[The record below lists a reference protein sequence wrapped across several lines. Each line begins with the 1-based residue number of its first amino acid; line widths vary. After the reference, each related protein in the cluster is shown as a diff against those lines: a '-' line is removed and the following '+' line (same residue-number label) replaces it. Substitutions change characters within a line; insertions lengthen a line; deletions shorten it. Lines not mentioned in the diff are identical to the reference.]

1 MGITSDSA
9 LPLAIGL
16 FAMLI
21 VSAYTDF
28 ARGKIYNWCT
38 LPVIVI
44 GLAGN
49 YYLVGDL
56 GGLMQSLLGL
66 AVGAGLFLLPYWFG
80 LMGAGDVKLMA
91 AVGAL
96 GCFRFALHS
105 AFLSA
110 VVGAIFAVAILVWK
124 GKLGPGL
131 KNFGGAVFKPWT
143 LKEKELVDDTRVPY
157 GVAIAAGS
165 FWAYFY
171 QAGIFL

>member
-1 MGITSDSA
+1 MTWDSA
-9 LPLAIGL
+9 LLIAL
-16 FAMLI
+16 FATLI

-38 LPVIVI
+38 LPAIVV

-49 YYLVGDL
+49 YLAGGWDGLVFSSL
-56 GGLMQSLLGL
+56 GI

-96 GCFRFALHS
+96 GCFNFALHS

-110 VVGAIFAVAILVWK
+110 VVGAIFAVAILIWK

-131 KNFGGAVFKPWT
+131 KNFGGAVFKQWK
-143 LKEKELVDDTRVPY
+143 LKEKEVVDDTRVSY
-157 GVAIAAGS
+157 GVAIALGS